1 MRPASLPGMAIE
13 IQTFDNVPQGELTA
27 YDKKLHALG
36 IMKTIYVPVHPRVTE
51 IKIEL
56 GRAAERTVNMFQNPH
71 RRQQDLMHE
80 MFFETY
86 GDWSRAALNLDLPS
100 FPFQYPASGSNEAIR
115 ETIAFH
121 ASQSQ
126 TAGQEP
132 RIHVFEGEYEG
143 YTAHAQTH
151 NVTIV
156 KHSRDDFE
164 ASLEHSLKP
173 GEPFYL
179 SMPSGIDGNIWP
191 DYDRFLRHL
200 ENRHPMTRLMVDLAY
215 LNTTQETPIIRTDSP
230 VIDGIFI
237 SMSKSYPGTYY
248 DRVGGLISK
257 TQMPGLY
264 GNKWFKNLNGLL
276 LGINLMTN
284 SPLGEIPAD
293 MARAQR
299 HAIDKLRG
307 VLGDDLT
314 PSDVTFIAT
323 QDVPE
328 DPSEIQK
335 SLLRA
340 GKVRY
345 CLTPSIIEFL
355 HK

>member
-1 MRPASLPGMAIE
+1 MAIE
-13 IQTFDNVPQGELTA
+13 IQTFDNVPQGELTD
-27 YDKKLHALG
+27 YDRKLHALG

-51 IKIEL
+51 IKVEL
-56 GRAAERTVNMFQNPH
+56 GHAAERTVNMFQNPH

-80 MFFETY
+80 LFFETY
-86 GDWSRAALNLDLPS
+86 RDWSRESVNLDLQS

-126 TAGQEP
+126 KAGQEP

-151 NVTIV
+151 NVAII
-156 KHSRDDFE
+156 KHDRNNFE
-164 ASLEHSLKP
+164 ASLEGSLKP

-179 SMPSGIDGNIWP
+179 SMPSGIDGNIWAG
-191 DYDRFLRHL
+191 YEKFLTHL
-200 ENRHPMTRLMVDLAY
+200 ENRHPLARLMVDFAY
-215 LNTTQETPIIRTDSP
+215 LNTTKETPKIRTESP
-230 VIDGIFI
+230 VIDGVFV

-248 DRVGGLISK
+248 DRIGGLISK

-276 LGINLMTN
+276 LGINLMKN

-293 MARAQR
+293 MARAQASALER
-299 HAIDKLRG
+299 LRPI
-307 VLGDDLT
+307 LGDDLI

-323 QDVPE
+323 QPPPE
-328 DPSEIQK
+328 NPSEIQE

-340 GKVRY
+340 GKIRY

-355 HK
+355 HS